1 MGKIILEFDSVE
13 ESIEAKNALDGTKWK
28 IAMWD
33 LDQKLRTVSKHGYS
47 MFGNFEA
54 SDEELKVVKEI
65 RDVIWKILNDS
76 KLDIEDKNQTL
87 IEKWGFFCIF
97 VV

>member
-13 ESIEAKNALDGTKWK
+13 ESIEAKNAHDGTKWK

-76 KLDIEDKNQTL
+76 KLDLED
-87 IEKWGFFCIF
+87 
-97 VV
+97 

>member
-13 ESIEAKNALDGTKWK
+13 EYIEAKNALDGTKWK

-76 KLDIEDKNQTL
+76 KLDLED
-87 IEKWGFFCIF
+87 
-97 VV
+97 

>member
-54 SDEELKVVKEI
+54 SDEELE
-65 RDVIWKILNDS
+65 KIARNQRASLMNVSQDWNNTLVLS
-76 KLDIEDKNQTL
+76 KLASDMVDILEAK
-87 IEKWGFFCIF
+87 
-97 VV
+97 

>member
-13 ESIEAKNALDGTKWK
+13 ESVEFRNALDGTKWK

-65 RDVIWKILNDS
+65 RDEIRKILNDS
-76 KLDIEDKNQTL
+76 KLDLED
-87 IEKWGFFCIF
+87 
-97 VV
+97 

>member
-13 ESIEAKNALDGTKWK
+13 ESVEFRNALDGAKWK
-28 IAMWD
+28 QSMWH

-76 KLDIEDKNQTL
+76 KLDLED
-87 IEKWGFFCIF
+87 
-97 VV
+97 

>member
-13 ESIEAKNALDGTKWK
+13 EDVEFRSALDGAKWK
-28 IAMWD
+28 QSMWY

-65 RDVIWKILNDS
+65 RDEIRRILNDS
-76 KLDIEDKNQTL
+76 KLDLED
-87 IEKWGFFCIF
+87 
-97 VV
+97 

>member
-13 ESIEAKNALDGTKWK
+13 ESIEAKNALGGTKWK

-76 KLDIEDKNQTL
+76 KLDLED
-87 IEKWGFFCIF
+87 
-97 VV
+97 

>member
-1 MGKIILEFDSVE
+1 MGKIILEFDSIE
-13 ESIEAKNALDGTKWK
+13 ESIEARNALDGTKWK

-65 RDVIWKILNDS
+65 RDEIRKILNDS
-76 KLDIEDKNQTL
+76 KLDLED
-87 IEKWGFFCIF
+87 
-97 VV
+97 

>member
-33 LDQKLRTVSKHGYS
+33 LDQKLRAVSKHGYS

-54 SDEELKVVKEI
+54 SDEELKVVREI
-65 RDVIWKILNDS
+65 RDEIRRIVDNSNLN
-76 KLDIEDKNQTL
+76 LED
-87 IEKWGFFCIF
+87 
-97 VV
+97 

>member
-13 ESIEAKNALDGTKWK
+13 ESIEARNALDGTKWK

-54 SDEELKVVKEI
+54 SDEELKVVREI
-65 RDVIWKILNDS
+65 RDEIRRIVDNSNLN
-76 KLDIEDKNQTL
+76 LED
-87 IEKWGFFCIF
+87 
-97 VV
+97 

>member
-65 RDVIWKILNDS
+65 RVVIWKILNDS
-76 KLDIEDKNQTL
+76 KLDLED
-87 IEKWGFFCIF
+87 
-97 VV
+97 

>member
-33 LDQKLRTVSKHGYS
+33 LDQKLRAVSKQGYS

-54 SDEELKVVKEI
+54 SDEELKVVREI
-65 RDVIWKILNDS
+65 RDEIRRIVDNSNLN
-76 KLDIEDKNQTL
+76 LED
-87 IEKWGFFCIF
+87 
-97 VV
+97 

>member
-33 LDQKLRTVSKHGYS
+33 LDQKLRAVSKHGYS

-76 KLDIEDKNQTL
+76 KLDLED
-87 IEKWGFFCIF
+87 
-97 VV
+97 